1 MRKHGESALSDA
13 LDRLYGTAFDG
24 FVAARRTIAAELKAR
39 GEVDAARALAAAAK
53 PTRTAW
59 ALNDVARRNPERVR
73 AVFQARDAAAAAQTT
88 ADAEAMRAATREYRR
103 LVGELVRDVGDVL
116 EAAGARPSSAI
127 LRRVGETIQAAGA
140 ERSEAR
146 EQLLAGRLLKD
157 VEVDD
162 PFGGAEADGVP
173 EPSDRL
179 GRAQAGHAE
188 AAARSRAEARQI
200 AEQQERE
207 RRKLAWER
215 ARERIVE
222 LEAQARETRAAAR
235 EAEVAAARADD
246 EARRARR
253 AADDVQ
259 KQLDKARDEERAL
272 R

>member
-1 MRKHGESALSDA
+1 MRKDRNDALSES
-13 LDRLYGTAFDG
+13 LDRLYESALED
-24 FVAARRTIAAELKAR
+24 FVAARRSIAAELKAR
-39 GEVDAARALAAAAK
+39 GEVNAARTVAAAPK

-59 ALNDVARRNPERVR
+59 ALNDVARHHPDRVR
-73 AVFQARDAAAAAQTT
+73 AVFEARDTAATAQTS
-88 ADAEAMRAATREYRR
+88 ADADALRAATREYRR
-103 LVGELVRDVGDVL
+103 LVSELVREVGDVL
-116 EAAGARPSSAI
+116 EAAGTRPSAVL

-140 ERSEAR
+140 EGADAR
-146 EQLLAGRLLKD
+146 ELLLRGRLVKD

-162 PFGGAEADGVP
+162 PFGGADADGVP
-173 EPSDRL
+173 EPGERQT
-179 GRAQAGHAE
+179 RAQAGRAE
-188 AAARSRAEARQI
+188 DAARSRAAAKEL

-215 ARERIVE
+215 ARVRIAE

-235 EAEVAAARADD
+235 QAEVAATRADD

-259 KQLDKARDEERAL
+259 KQLDKAREEERAL

>member
-1 MRKHGESALSDA
+1 MRKEADAALSEA

-24 FVAARRTIAAELKAR
+24 FVAARRAIASELKAR
-39 GEVDAARALAAAAK
+39 GEVDAARSVAAAAK

-59 ALNDVARRNPERVR
+59 ALNDVARRQPERVR
-73 AVFQARDAAAAAQTT
+73 AVFQARDAAAAAQTS
-88 ADAEAMRAATREYRR
+88 ADAEALRAATREYRR
-103 LVGELVRDVGDVL
+103 LVSELVREVGDVL
-116 EAAGARPSSAI
+116 EAAGGPPSAAL

-140 ERSEAR
+140 EGSEAR
-146 EQLLAGRLLKD
+146 EQLLAGRLVKD

-162 PFGGAEADGVP
+162 PFGGAEAGGVP
-173 EPSDRL
+173 EPGEHR
-179 GRAQAGHAE
+179 GRAQAEHPE
-188 AAARSRAEARQI
+188 AAARSRAEARQL

-207 RRKLAWER
+207 RRKLALER
-215 ARERIVE
+215 ARERIAE
-222 LEAQARETRAAAR
+222 LEVQAREARATAR
-235 EAEVAAARADD
+235 QAEVAAARADD